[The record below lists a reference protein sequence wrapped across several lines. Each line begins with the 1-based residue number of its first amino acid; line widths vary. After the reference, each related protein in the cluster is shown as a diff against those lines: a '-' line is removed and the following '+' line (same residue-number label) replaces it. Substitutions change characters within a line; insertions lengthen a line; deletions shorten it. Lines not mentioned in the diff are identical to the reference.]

1 METVFLVTGQVH
13 GPPHARPAHQRR
25 LHVVGGRPLRER
37 RAPRAQVP
45 AVNAVI
51 DGDEIVYRD
60 YTDISIAVATPKG
73 LVVPVL
79 RNADELSF
87 ADVEKARPRARVSLG
102 LARLVRSTVW
112 QVHTS
117 CLLACEDQHLCMVSR
132 LALRVH
138 DPGRG
143 GRWVRVHGAD
153 SRLMRRQWY
162 CSKGQL

>member
-1 METVFLVTGQVH
+1 V
-13 GPPHARPAHQRR
+13 AHQRR

-87 ADVEKARPRARVSLG
+87 ADVEKARPARA
-102 LARLVRSTVW
+102 
-112 QVHTS
+112 
-117 CLLACEDQHLCMVSR
+117 CL
-132 LALRVH
+132 
-138 DPGRG
+138 
-143 GRWVRVHGAD
+143 
-153 SRLMRRQWY
+153 
-162 CSKGQL
+162 